1 MPHHSFAR
9 GALRTVMTTVAAHRA
24 AASFDDGAHTCPICR
39 ETYVDAFST
48 LCGHTFCFACINRH
62 LEHGSTCPSCSQPL
76 SSDSLF
82 PNLALDKLLRDLSRS
97 GQIPG
102 ASVSS
107 PREGAGSPAG
117 LGVVGASVRGRASEL
132 ADAVTDLPLEQLT
145 PLLRVIADKHKQLV
159 MDDKQVSMHVLRDFL
174 ALSHRRKNEAV
185 DALEREIGCI
195 DDDLEWVERQVAE
208 LGGSRALDAF
218 AEEASRETDPRELAR
233 RRALGDATGG
243 AASSRAGHAQVASA
257 ESDARNAAA
266 VSSAVAANHAAS
278 MVCEMLGAWGLDG
291 GVGGGVRGRHDSR
304 RGSRDGKD
312 RRASLPGDAAPG
324 SKRSSMDMMRGTG
337 PSKPGASGGESP
349 EELRRTPSKDS
360 DGSSG
365 ERSSGEKEPRRGTEG
380 ASTPRGNN
388 GNGGDDCT
396 AGFPQTGSPKKQAR
410 GAGAARMDPAEA
422 RAHLDRVA
430 LSRGKRDKIVR
441 HFAAAQRLYSE
452 IRGRSGGFGSED
464 AMRSSTPTKT
474 SKKSAR
480 DDLERFGAAV
490 DAFASKNRL
499 RVVGELRHADPLS
512 SAPSTSIVSSIEFD
526 NEKRIFA
533 TAGVSKRI
541 QFFDFRDVCSGVG
554 RDGNDARLATHA
566 INTRSKLSCLSYN
579 AFVTGRVA
587 SSDYEGVVAVWD
599 AETRTAVCEFEEHD
613 KRAWTVDFCRADA
626 KLLASGSDDGRVKL
640 WSTDAE
646 ASVLELDV
654 RANVCCARFGP
665 NDARALA
672 VGCADHR
679 VHLFDLRYPA
689 EAVAVLSGHRKAT
702 SYVRF
707 LSSGDE
713 LISASTDSTMCVW
726 DVRAR
731 AVREAAARAPHA
743 RPVAGLRPARVLE
756 GHVNEKNFVGLSVGG
771 GDLIACGSET
781 NEVFV
786 YHKSFDRPMVKYCF
800 DDETERGGGGE
811 RGERGEGRGGGRS
824 GGRDDESGG
833 PAMPAHFISATCWRG
848 EDDILLAANSSGSIK
863 ALQLV
868 EA

>member
-1 MPHHSFAR
+1 
-9 GALRTVMTTVAAHRA
+9 MTTVVAHGAAS
-24 AASFDDGAHTCPICR
+24 SFDDDAHACPICR

-102 ASVSS
+102 AGVGS
-107 PREGAGSPAG
+107 PRDGAGSPAG
-117 LGVVGASVRGRASEL
+117 FGVAGPSARGRASEL

-145 PLLRVIADKHKQLV
+145 PLLRVIADKHKRLV

-185 DALEREIGCI
+185 DVLEREIGCI

-218 AEEASRETDPRELAR
+218 AEEASRETDPKELAR
-233 RRALGDATGG
+233 RRAAG
-243 AASSRAGHAQVASA
+243 ARAGHAQMSPAK
-257 ESDARNAAA
+257 SDARNAASA
-266 VSSAVAANHAAS
+266 SSAVAANHAAS
-278 MVCEMLGAWGLDG
+278 MVCEMLSAWGIDG
-291 GVGGGVRGRHDSR
+291 GMGGGAGGARGRRASREDR
-304 RGSRDGKD
+304 RGS
-312 RRASLPGDAAPG
+312 LGDAAPG
-324 SKRSSMDMMRGTG
+324 SKRSSMDMMRGAG
-337 PSKPGASGGESP
+337 PSKPGASGGGSP
-349 EELRRTPSKDS
+349 EELGARTARDDS
-360 DGSSG
+360 GGSSG
-365 ERSSGEKEPRRGTEG
+365 GASSGEKEPFRGTEG
-380 ASTPRGNN
+380 ASTPRGN
-388 GNGGDDCT
+388 GGDERAAD
-396 AGFPQTGSPKKQAR
+396 FSHDGSPQKQAR
-410 GAGAARMDPAEA
+410 GAPASRMNPAEA

-430 LSRGKRDKIVR
+430 LSREKRDKIVR
-441 HFAAAQRLYSE
+441 HFAGAQRLYSE
-452 IRGRSGGFGSED
+452 IRGRNGRFERDG
-464 AMRSSTPTKT
+464 ATTT
-474 SKKSAR
+474 SRKSAR
-480 DDLERFGAAV
+480 DDLERFGAV
-490 DAFASKNRL
+490 LDSFASKSRL
-499 RVVGELRHADPLS
+499 RVVGELRHADLLS
-512 SAPSTSIVSSIEFD
+512 SAPSASIVSSIEFD
-526 NEKRIFA
+526 NEKRVFA

-541 QFFDFRDVCSGVG
+541 QFFDFRDVCSGRSHGGVAG
-554 RDGNDARLATHA
+554 DTHETHLATHT
-566 INTRSKLSCLSYN
+566 ISTRSKLSCLSYN
-579 AFVTGRVA
+579 AFVTSRVA
-587 SSDYEGVVAVWD
+587 SSDYEGVVTVWD
-599 AETRTAVCEFEEHD
+599 AETKTAVCEFEEHD

-626 KLLASGSDDGRVKL
+626 KLLASGSDDGRVKV

-689 EAVAVLSGHRKAT
+689 EAVAVLSGHRRAT

-707 LSSGDE
+707 LSSGNE
-713 LISASTDSTMCVW
+713 LVSASTDSTMCVW

-731 AVREAAARAPHA
+731 AIREAATRAPGA
-743 RPVAGLRPARVLE
+743 GPAAGLKPARVLE

>member
-1 MPHHSFAR
+1 MA
-9 GALRTVMTTVAAHRA
+9 TVAAHG
-24 AASFDDGAHTCPICR
+24 AASSLDDDAHACPICR

-62 LEHGSTCPSCSQPL
+62 LEHGSTCPCCSQPL

-102 ASVSS
+102 AGVSS
-107 PREGAGSPAG
+107 PRDGAGSPAG
-117 LGVVGASVRGRASEL
+117 FGFAGASARNRASEL
-132 ADAVTDLPLEQLT
+132 ADALTDLPLEQLT
-145 PLLRVIADKHKQLV
+145 PLLRVIADKHKRLV

-218 AEEASRETDPRELAR
+218 AQEASLETDPRELAR
-233 RRALGDATGG
+233 RRALDGG
-243 AASSRAGHAQVASA
+243 AGGRAGQNQTSPA

-266 VSSAVAANHAAS
+266 ASSAVAANHAAS
-278 MVCEMLGAWGLDG
+278 MVCEMLSAWGIDSRGPG
-291 GVGGGVRGRHDSR
+291 GAGPAAARGQSRRASREDR
-304 RGSRDGKD
+304 RGS
-312 RRASLPGDAAPG
+312 LGDAAPG
-324 SKRSSMDMMRGTG
+324 SKRSSMDMMRGAG
-337 PSKPGASGGESP
+337 PSKPGASGKESP

-360 DGSSG
+360 GGSSSG
-365 ERSSGEKEPRRGTEG
+365 SGDRERDADG
-380 ASTPRGNN
+380 ASTSR
-388 GNGGDDCT
+388 GNGGSDFLQT
-396 AGFPQTGSPKKQAR
+396 KTGSPQKQAR
-410 GAGAARMDPAEA
+410 GAPPPRMDPAEA
-422 RAHLDRVA
+422 RAHLDRAA
-430 LSRGKRDKIVR
+430 LSFEKRDAIVR
-441 HFAAAQRLYSE
+441 HFAGVQRLYSE
-452 IRGRSGGFGSED
+452 IRGANGGFARDGST
-464 AMRSSTPTKT
+464 STHTFSKT
-474 SKKSAR
+474 SSRKSAR
-480 DDLERFGAAV
+480 DDLERFGAVVAS
-490 DAFASKNRL
+490 FASKNRL
-499 RVVGELRHADPLS
+499 RVVGELRHADVLS
-512 SAPSTSIVSSIEFD
+512 SSPSASIVSSIEFD
-526 NEKRIFA
+526 NERRIFA

-541 QFFDFRDVCSGVG
+541 QFFDFRDVCSRFGQTEL
-554 RDGNDARLATHA
+554 DGDRLATHA
-566 INTRSKLSCLSYN
+566 ISTRSKLSCLSYN
-579 AFVTGRVA
+579 AFLTNRVA
-587 SSDYEGVVAVWD
+587 SSDYEGVVTVWD
-599 AETRTAVCEFEEHD
+599 AETRAAVCEFEEHD

-626 KLLASGSDDGRVKL
+626 KILASGSDDGRVKI

-679 VHLFDLRYPA
+679 VHLFDLRYPG

-707 LSSGDE
+707 LSSGNE
-713 LISASTDSTMCVW
+713 LVSASTDSTMCVW

-731 AVREAAARAPHA
+731 AIRQAAGTGTNA
-743 RPVAGLRPARVLE
+743 RPALVSEPARVLE

-786 YHKSFDRPMVKYCF
+786 YHKSFDRPMVKYGF
-800 DDETERGGGGE
+800 DDESERAGGGG
-811 RGERGEGRGGGRS
+811 GGAGRGGGR
-824 GGRDDESGG
+824 GGRGGGDDNSGG
-833 PAMPAHFISATCWRG
+833 PSMPAHFISATCWRG
-848 EDDILLAANSSGSIK
+848 EEDILLVANSSGSIK